1 MPDRYSIC
9 SSREVLEQRFKVEV
23 TDRYIPR
30 YNAAPTQILPVITLE
45 NPDGFSFFYWGL
57 HPSWSKNRSISKK
70 LINSESELLLE
81 KASLRKAVKSR
92 RCLVPADGFY
102 LWKKVGKKT
111 RIPYRIF
118 MKQPEPFAIAGL
130 WEEFED
136 EKDEMIHTFS
146 MITVKSNAL
155 VADIDERMPA
165 ILRKEDEDHWLRGHI
180 EIDELMSCL
189 IVFPSEMMMHHP
201 VSARINSPEENSSDL
216 LRPVQPADQH
226 GNYTLFS

>member
-9 SSREVLEQRFKVEV
+9 SNREVLEQRLKVEV
-23 TDRYIPR
+23 TDRFSPR
-30 YNAAPTQILPVITLE
+30 YNAAPTHILPVITLE
-45 NPDGFSFFYWGL
+45 NPGGFSFFYWGL

-70 LINSESELLLE
+70 LINSEAEQLLE
-81 KASLRKAVKSR
+81 KASLRKAVKQR

-118 MKQPEPFAIAGL
+118 MKNAEPFTIAGL

-136 EKDEMIHTFS
+136 EQDEMVHTFS
-146 MITVKSNAL
+146 IITVKANTL

-165 ILRKEDEDHWLRGHI
+165 ILNPEDEQRWLQGHI
-180 EIDELMSCL
+180 EIEELMSCL
-189 IVFPSEMMMHHP
+189 QTYPADQMTLHP
-201 VSARINSPEENSSDL
+201 VSARINSPEINSSEL